1 MYQCKLT
8 KISVFHAK
16 PSSCAMHSKV
26 HSQARDFELGL
37 IKRSCYLMIDINQC
51 NFELEWLMLPYRSL
65 YALTM

>member
-8 KISVFHAK
+8 KMSVFHAK

-51 NFELEWLMLPYRSL
+51 NFELE
-65 YALTM
+65 